1 HEGRIMRAISWRGA
15 ERHAFLEAHRAA
27 VDVAFSIDQN
37 QFNGETYL
45 ELTVCDIRP
54 AQAPMAGPNTLPA
67 DVVPSAAECKM

>member
-1 HEGRIMRAISWRGA
+1 MRAISWRGA
-15 ERHAFLEAHRAA
+15 ERHAFLEAHRTA